1 MNNLGILALAVFVF
15 LAGRAKT
22 SSASAATPGPR
33 PGDVPTQQA
42 PPTTIAQQQ
51 APRPIAPQQAPRPIA
66 PLGGSGLPSA
76 KEVVSVVE
84 SVLDTVNKWKSAYY
98 ASGGFTDG
106 SDE

>member
-51 APRPIAPQQAPRPIA
+51 APRPIAP
-66 PLGGSGLPSA
+66 LGGSGLPSA